1 MDPGEA
7 PATSP
12 HGLTIDELARQAQ
25 VTSRNVRAY
34 QERGLLPGPRK
45 VGRTGYYDE
54 THVARLRGITSL
66 LGRGYSLAA
75 IGELL
80 TTWER
85 GEDVAQLL
93 GLEEA
98 VGRPWSEEPTVRLS
112 ADELAARFPPDLVL
126 LERAL
131 ALGLLEVDGDSFLVP
146 SMQLLEAGAQLIGAG
161 IPPAEVIEQA
171 AALMADAERIAE
183 RFVNLFLDHV
193 WNPFVEQGMDPVELP
208 RIIEQIDR
216 LRPLA
221 NQAILPVLAQA
232 MERQVGETVERV
244 LATLPHNDPEA
255 AADDAATEPATDTEP
270 ATEPEPATDTDTAAE
285 PGPTG
290 DQA

>member
-1 MDPGEA
+1 MVSGGAWYRDQVDPGEA
-7 PATSP
+7 PAASP
-12 HGLTIDELARQAQ
+12 HGLTIDELAREAG
-25 VTSRNVRAY
+25 VTTRNVRAY

-45 VGRTGYYDE
+45 VGRTGYYDQG
-54 THVARLRGITSL
+54 HVARLRGITSL

-93 GLEEA
+93 GLEAA

-112 ADELAARFPPDLVL
+112 VDELAARFPPDPEL
-126 LERAL
+126 LDRAL
-131 ALGLLEVDGDSFLVP
+131 ALGLLAIDGDAFLVP
-146 SMQLLEAGAQLIGAG
+146 SMQLLEAGAQLIAAG
-161 IPPAEVIEQA
+161 VPPTEVIEQA
-171 AALMADAERIAE
+171 AALMADAERIAH

-193 WNPFVEQGMDPVELP
+193 WNPFVDQGMDPVELP

-221 NQAILPVLAQA
+221 NQAILPVLARA
-232 MERQVGETVERV
+232 MERQVHETVERV
-244 LATLPHNDPEA
+244 VATLPGG
-255 AADDAATEPATDTEP
+255 
-270 ATEPEPATDTDTAAE
+270 AAE
-285 PGPTG
+285 PG
-290 DQA
+290 